1 MMIVLG
7 FLDKSRIVEKE
18 YQKEDR
24 DSGLLFPRS
33 LVDFINKRDKYRKK

>member
-1 MMIVLG
+1 MMIVLR

-24 DSGLLFPRS
+24 DSGLLFS
-33 LVDFINKRDKYRKK
+33 LSFFHSINKRDKTRKK